1 MPALRKVLGEAFAPD
16 PLFQWLFPDE
26 ATRVDA
32 AAAWLGLFVER
43 YVSRNTDPRDRR
55 RQGRGRR
62 HLAGAG

>member
-26 ATRVDA
+26 ATRLDA

-43 YVSRNTDPRDRR
+43 
-55 RQGRGRR
+55 
-62 HLAGAG
+62 